1 MLWELAH
8 RPRDV
13 DEATRVEL
21 EAPASGVAIEQLRS
35 RIPAEEVI
43 LFVRQIG

>member
-1 MLWELAH
+1 MLWGLAH

-13 DEATRVEL
+13 DEATRVDV
-21 EAPASGVAIEQLRS
+21 EAPSSGVAIEQLGS

>member
-21 EAPASGVAIEQLRS
+21 EAPSSGVAIEQLRS
-35 RIPAEEVI
+35 KIPTEEVI

>member
-13 DEATRVEL
+13 DQATRVEL
-21 EAPASGVAIEQLRS
+21 EAPSSGVAIEQLRS
-35 RIPAEEVI
+35 KMPAEEVI
-43 LFVRQIG
+43 LFVRRID

>member
-8 RPRDV
+8 CPRDV

-21 EAPASGVAIEQLRS
+21 EAPSSGVAIEAAAALLQRCG
-35 RIPAEEVI
+35 ED
-43 LFVRQIG
+43 

>member
-13 DEATRVEL
+13 DKATRVEL
-21 EAPASGVAIEQLRS
+21 EAPSSGIAIE
-35 RIPAEEVI
+35 
-43 LFVRQIG
+43 